1 MQSTSEEKTKAND
14 GEEAVGGVDNNV
26 VGDVGTLLLPSSAGA
41 KEEVAIDDDDLFK
54 DDEGI
59 SPPAKRA
66 RTDEDTIANDN
77 TLPPGPNLDVKQAVL
92 KYKHKK
98 GTTIDVTYAYDDKS
112 EQQTN
117 NNDHHPLG
125 IKLSMVKVTN
135 AQNHLVHYYEIAKN
149 GDPYR
154 GRPLMASD
162 LAIIVEEVTDT
173 ALANTKGSVKRNDIL
188 LLIGELLYDIYYV
201 YECVGYTVENTLC

>member
-1 MQSTSEEKTKAND
+1 MQSTSEETKAND
-14 GEEAVGGVDNNV
+14 GEEAVGGVDNDV
-26 VGDVGTLLLPSSAGA
+26 VGDIGTLLPSSAGA
-41 KEEVAIDDDDLFK
+41 KEEVAIEDVFK
-54 DDEGI
+54 DDEDI

-66 RTDEDTIANDN
+66 RTDEDTTANDN
-77 TLPPGPNLDVKQAVL
+77 TLPPGPNIDDVKQAVL

-98 GTTIDVTYAYDDKS
+98 GTTIDVTYGHDDKS

-117 NNDHHPLG
+117 NNDHPLG

-135 AQNHLVHYYEIAKN
+135 AQNHLTHYYEIAKN

-162 LAIIVEEVTDT
+162 LAIIVEEVTDS
-173 ALANTKGSVKRNDIL
+173 ALAKTKGSVKRNDIL
-188 LLIGELLYDIYYV
+188 LLIGKIISGGGGMDLSS
-201 YECVGYTVENTLC
+201 

>member
-1 MQSTSEEKTKAND
+1 MQSTSEETKAND
-14 GEEAVGGVDNNV
+14 GEEAVGGGVDNNV
-26 VGDVGTLLLPSSAGA
+26 GDVATLLPSSAGA
-41 KEEVAIDDDDLFK
+41 KEEVATIDDLFK
-54 DDEGI
+54 DDEPP
-59 SPPAKRA
+59 PPAKRA

-77 TLPPGPNLDVKQAVL
+77 TLPPGPNLDDVKQAVL

-98 GTTIDVTYAYDDKS
+98 GATIDVMYGYDDKS

-117 NNDHHPLG
+117 NNDHPLG

-135 AQNHLVHYYEIAKN
+135 AQNHLTHYYEIAKN

-162 LAIIVEEVTDT
+162 LAIIVEEVTDS
-173 ALANTKGSVKRNDIL
+173 ALAKTKGSVKRNDIL
-188 LLIGELLYDIYYV
+188 LLIGKIISGGGGMDLSS
-201 YECVGYTVENTLC
+201 

>member
-1 MQSTSEEKTKAND
+1 MQSTSEETKAND
-14 GEEAVGGVDNNV
+14 GEKAVGGVFNNA
-26 VGDVGTLLLPSSAGA
+26 GGMGTLLPSSAGVGG
-41 KEEVAIDDDDLFK
+41 EEVAIDDDLFK
-54 DDEGI
+54 DDEDI

-66 RTDEDTIANDN
+66 RTEEDITLVANDN
-77 TLPPGPNLDVKQAVL
+77 TLPPSLNHLDVKQAVL

-98 GTTIDVTYAYDDKS
+98 GTTIDVTYGEDDKS

-117 NNDHHPLG
+117 DHPLG

-135 AQNHLVHYYEIAKN
+135 AQNHLTHYYEIAKN

-162 LAIIVEEVTDT
+162 LAIIVEEVTDS
-173 ALANTKGSVKRNDIL
+173 ALAKTKGSVKRHDIL
-188 LLIGELLYDIYYV
+188 LLIGEYYMI
-201 YECVGYTVENTLC
+201 CV

>member
-1 MQSTSEEKTKAND
+1 MQSTSEETKSND
-14 GEEAVGGVDNNV
+14 GEEAVGGVDNI
-26 VGDVGTLLLPSSAGA
+26 VGDVGTLLPSSAGA
-41 KEEVAIDDDDLFK
+41 KEEVAIDDLFK
-54 DDEGI
+54 DDEDI

-98 GTTIDVTYAYDDKS
+98 GTTIDVMYGYDDKS

-117 NNDHHPLG
+117 NNDHPLG

-135 AQNHLVHYYEIAKN
+135 AQNHLTHYYEIAKN

-162 LAIIVEEVTDT
+162 LAIIVEEVTDS
-173 ALANTKGSVKRNDIL
+173 ALAKTKGSVNRNDIL
-188 LLIGELLYDIYYV
+188 LLIGKIISGGGGMDLSS
-201 YECVGYTVENTLC
+201 